1 MDAAREMIATTDN
14 WQGYCRTCG
23 YLLRGLQ
30 TSRCP
35 ECGKTFDRAD
45 PRTFRKKPKRPLKTW
60 AQRAAVLLLLLA
72 TTYAAEIGWLYWG
85 WKIEQPA
92 VAVGKSHGGV
102 RTAAIGPTWLCKTL
116 RPSDRWLLERVAA
129 IDLQTATTSDDDLA
143 AVGQLH
149 HLETLAISSPHVTD
163 QGLAHLAGLRQ
174 VRILLLHSTRITDS
188 GLVHLRNMRKLI
200 FLSLSDTSV
209 TGSGLVNL
217 QGISTLSAVDLCN
230 TPLAPEFLRELRA
243 LPALQ
248 QLSLEITSTD
258 DAALVHLEMLSQLN
272 SLSLVS
278 TKISDRGLKVLTRMK
293 GLKMLHLDLNAVSPQ
308 AVTELRTALPQTTVD
323 ADNLLPV
330 HFDLD
335 AAQ

>member
-1 MDAAREMIATTDN
+1 
-14 WQGYCRTCG
+14 
-23 YLLRGLQ
+23 
-30 TSRCP
+30 
-35 ECGKTFDRAD
+35 
-45 PRTFRKKPKRPLKTW
+45 
-60 AQRAAVLLLLLA
+60 
-72 TTYAAEIGWLYWG
+72 
-85 WKIEQPA
+85 
-92 VAVGKSHGGV
+92 
-102 RTAAIGPTWLCKTL
+102 
-116 RPSDRWLLERVAA
+116 
-129 IDLQTATTSDDDLA
+129 
-143 AVGQLH
+143 
-149 HLETLAISSPHVTD
+149 
-163 QGLAHLAGLRQ
+163 
-174 VRILLLHSTRITDS
+174 
-188 GLVHLRNMRKLI
+188 
-200 FLSLSDTSV
+200 V